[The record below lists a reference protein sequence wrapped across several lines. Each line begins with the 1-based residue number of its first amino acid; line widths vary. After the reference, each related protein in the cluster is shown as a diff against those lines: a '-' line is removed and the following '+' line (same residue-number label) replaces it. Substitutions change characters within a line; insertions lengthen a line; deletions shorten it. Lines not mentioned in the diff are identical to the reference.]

1 MEKIWRKLAELDFS
15 FLLTSFLTHFRSIWV
30 NFLPKSNLRPVLGSH
45 RGPLG
50 PQKSQIKLT
59 IATFLSPNQM
69 EHTVFCLTLSI
80 DNDQLS
86 LRSININQVGIL
98 GCTVL
103 TQYGPTDADS
113 ITFMLHMY
121 ISRLKKKLT
130 SNLNLSLS
138 SSVVFYIFHIL
149 KTSPYRAWLRLYAP

>member
-1 MEKIWRKLAELDFS
+1 
-15 FLLTSFLTHFRSIWV
+15 
-30 NFLPKSNLRPVLGSH
+30 
-45 RGPLG
+45 
-50 PQKSQIKLT
+50 
-59 IATFLSPNQM
+59 M

-103 TQYGPTDADS
+103 TQFGPTDADS

-138 SSVVFYIFHIL
+138 SSDFKRSIVDIH
-149 KTSPYRAWLRLYAP
+149 KR